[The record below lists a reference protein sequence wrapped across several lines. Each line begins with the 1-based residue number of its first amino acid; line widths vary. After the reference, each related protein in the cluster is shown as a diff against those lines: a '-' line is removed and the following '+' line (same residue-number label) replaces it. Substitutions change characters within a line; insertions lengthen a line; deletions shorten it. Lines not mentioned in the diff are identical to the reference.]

1 MAFHY
6 RLGLH
11 HESIW
16 NNETMLFLL
25 LIPMHALGKDY
36 KAHYHLFYKANAVLL
51 MDKIKIHLVYLLGTT
66 IMVSRTGKGSGSY
79 TITVLSFS
87 LLL

>member
-51 MDKIKIHLVYLLGTT
+51 MDKLKYI
-66 IMVSRTGKGSGSY
+66 
-79 TITVLSFS
+79 
-87 LLL
+87 